1 MGILIFLLFSP
12 LELGALSLL
21 LLSLKG
27 CCIVH
32 AFCIIITLI
41 IVIKV
46 KVSHHSSVCPI
57 SSLLLRLL
65 SQYKFLEGATSFDQP
80 SIYCKWQEINN
91 AFKDET
97 NVCDGAITCGWG
109 DDTNCPQP
117 SIGGGGDPHYDM
129 PNSQTLT
136 VQALCELRV
145 AASDNIYG
153 SKLEM
158 HTRHAEPQDQKAGK
172 EYTVISHISLKLDDD
187 VYELEGES
195 GNLYKN
201 GELFNLDDRSGDSAI
216 ESAGPYTITKSIAG
230 QKKNKIQFFFVFV
243 DGSTIMLRANVHFK
257 MAYFNI
263 IGRFGGARIRGLLG
277 DTHGA
282 IKGGLYK
289 RNGELMAKTVKE
301 VDIEEYANEWQVLES
316 DAKLFRDPDYFPL
329 APHQCVFLDSGH
341 GLLKSDGDI
350 DGIANTLR
358 ANRRRLMEEDPL
370 EKAEKL
376 AQAEKACTNRRKFDV
391 CVEDVI
397 HVGIALADDIYYD

>member
-1 MGILIFLLFSP
+1 
-12 LELGALSLL
+12 
-21 LLSLKG
+21 
-27 CCIVH
+27 
-32 AFCIIITLI
+32 
-41 IVIKV
+41 
-46 KVSHHSSVCPI
+46 
-57 SSLLLRLL
+57 
-65 SQYKFLEGATSFDQP
+65 
-80 SIYCKWQEINN
+80 
-91 AFKDET
+91 
-97 NVCDGAITCGWG
+97 
-109 DDTNCPQP
+109 
-117 SIGGGGDPHYDM
+117 M

-187 VYELEGES
+187 VYELEGKS

-201 GELFNLDDRSGDSAI
+201 GELFDLDYHLGDSAI

-230 QKKNKIQFFFVFV
+230 RKKNQIQFFFVFV
-243 DGSTIMLRANVHFK
+243 DGSTIMLRANVRFK

-263 IGRFGGARIRGLLG
+263 NGRFGGARMRGLLG
-277 DTHGA
+277 DTHGV

-289 RNGELMAKTVKE
+289 RNGELMAKTVKQ

-316 DAKLFRDPDYFPL
+316 DAKLFRDPDYFPR

-341 GLLKSDGDI
+341 GFLKSDGDI

-376 AQAEKACTNRRKFDV
+376 AQAENVCTNRQKFDQ

-397 HVGIALADDIYYD
+397 NVGIAIADDIYYD